1 MIHTRTL
8 HNLIMDTQPPSIIV
22 LDTRLAT
29 RTYVCHGPL
38 YIRTY
43 HYYVSGWIPATG
55 RPAPVLMYLCSA
67 YESTPCTDR
76 YLLLCTYLHWSIRSG
91 STATYCTHSMYV
103 QYLTHNI
110 QWCMYVRKYVQYN
123 DINIDVA
130 PILPV
135 SASTLTDLQVFR
147 KQDSA
152 EVLLPVIISCLQ
164 FGPHQPLHCKDAP
177 PHGNRPQ
184 PSPIALPS
192 VSIQDLSWDSVFSL
206 YKIQGT

>member
-1 MIHTRTL
+1 MERK
-8 HNLIMDTQPPSIIV
+8 
-22 LDTRLAT
+22 
-29 RTYVCHGPL
+29 GPC
-38 YIRTY
+38 YWQTSTCT
-43 HYYVSGWIPATG
+43 H
-55 RPAPVLMYLCSA
+55 VLMFHIWKHTVYWQI
-67 YESTPCTDR
+67 STTMCVSTLVHTFWLHS
-76 YLLLCTYLHWSIRSG
+76 YLLYT
-91 STATYCTHSMYV
+91 SMYV

-123 DINIDVA
+123 DINIDVV